1 MKDSLDRSE
10 AVSNKTTNIS
20 FSEKMFKEAVK
31 YIPGGVNSPARA
43 FGAVDDFPRFIEKAD
58 AQYIYD
64 VDGNK
69 YLDYVG
75 SWGPMILGN
84 NKAEIRNAVLAK
96 VIKGL
101 SFGAATEGEVA
112 MAELMCQMVP
122 SFEKVRMVT
131 SGTEATM
138 SAIRAARGYTGRD
151 KVIKFTGC
159 YHGHHDALLVKAGS
173 GLIREGVTPDSAG
186 VTVGTTKDTL
196 LAEYNNLDSVRYL
209 FDENKGQV
217 AALIVEPVAANM
229 GVVLPEKGFLE
240 GLRKMCTEEG
250 TVLIFDEVI
259 TGFRLS
265 DGGAQKLFGITPDM
279 STFGKIIGGGLPVGA
294 YGGKKEIMDVVA
306 PVGSVYQAGTLA
318 GNPIAVAAGLAQ
330 LKYLKNHPKVYKDL
344 EEKGNRLFYGM
355 EKILKKTD
363 KPYTVNHIGS
373 IGSIF
378 FTSRK
383 VKNYEDARTSDLKE
397 FSNYFHHMIT
407 HGQYIAPAQFEAL
420 FISDAHT
427 MENIDETLKVVEN
440 YFGL

>member
-1 MKDSLDRSE
+1 M
-10 AVSNKTTNIS
+10 SNKTTKTA
-20 FSEKMFKEAVK
+20 FSEKMFKTAVE

-58 AQYIYD
+58 GQFIYD

-84 NKAEIRNAVLAK
+84 NREEIRNAVMAK
-96 VIKGL
+96 VLKGL
-101 SFGAATEGEVA
+101 SFGAATEGEVS
-112 MAELMCQMVP
+112 MAELMCHMVP

-173 GLIREGVTPDSAG
+173 GLIREGVKPDSAG
-186 VTVGTTKDTL
+186 VTEGTTKDTL
-196 LAEYNNLDSVRYL
+196 LADYNDLEGVKAL
-209 FDENKGQV
+209 FQQYKGEI

-240 GLRKMCTEEG
+240 GLRSLCTKEG
-250 TVLIFDEVI
+250 AVLIFDEVI

-265 DGGAQKLFGITPDM
+265 DGGAQKRFGVTPDM

-318 GNPIAVAAGLAQ
+318 GNPIAVAAGYAQ
-330 LKYLKNHPKVYKDL
+330 LMYLKNHPEVYTNL
-344 EEKGNRLFYGM
+344 EEKGKTLFGGI
-355 EKILKKTD
+355 EEIIKKAEA
-363 KPYTVNHIGS
+363 PCCVNHIGS

-378 FTSRK
+378 FNPGP
-383 VKNYEDARTSDLKE
+383 VKNYQDARSSDLKA
-397 FSNYFHHMIT
+397 FSKYFHHMIT

-427 MENIDETLKVVEN
+427 MENIQETLKTIEK
-440 YFGL
+440 YFF

>member
-1 MKDSLDRSE
+1 M
-10 AVSNKTTNIS
+10 SNKTIKTS
-20 FSEKMFKEAVK
+20 FSEKMFKKAVE

-43 FGAVDDFPRFIEKAD
+43 FGAVDDFPRFIEKAQG
-58 AQYIYD
+58 QYIFD
-64 VDGNK
+64 VDGNR

-84 NKAEIRNAVLAK
+84 NREEIVKAVMAK
-96 VIKGL
+96 VAKGL
-101 SFGAATEGEVA
+101 SFGAATEGEVS
-112 MAELMCQMVP
+112 MAELMCHMVP

-173 GLIREGVTPDSAG
+173 GLIREGVKPDSAG
-186 VTVGTTKDTL
+186 VTEGTTKDTL
-196 LAEYNNLDSVRYL
+196 LADYNDLQGVKDL
-209 FDENKGQV
+209 FSQYKGQI

-229 GVVLPEKGFLE
+229 GVVLPETGFLE
-240 GLRKMCTEEG
+240 GLREICTKEG

-265 DGGAQKLFGITPDM
+265 DGGAQKRFGVTPDM

-318 GNPIAVAAGLAQ
+318 GNPIAVAAGYAQ
-330 LKYLKNHPKVYKDL
+330 LMYLRNHPEVYTKL
-344 EEKGNRLFYGM
+344 EEKGNALFGGI
-355 EKILKKTD
+355 EKIIEKAG
-363 KPYTVNHIGS
+363 KPCCVNHIGS
-373 IGSIF
+373 IGSLF
-378 FTSRK
+378 FTDGP
-383 VKNYEDARTSDLKE
+383 VKNYQDARASDLKA
-397 FSNYFHHMIT
+397 FSQYFHHMIT

-427 MENIDETLKVVEN
+427 LENIQETLQTIEE
-440 YFGL
+440 YFSL

>member
-1 MKDSLDRSE
+1 MT
-10 AVSNKTTNIS
+10 NKTMKTGL
-20 FSEKMFKEAVK
+20 SEKMFNEAVQV
-31 YIPGGVNSPARA
+31 IPGGVNSPARA
-43 FGAVDDFPRFIEKAD
+43 FGAVDDFPRFIEKAEG
-58 AQYIYD
+58 QYIYD

-84 NKAEIRNAVLAK
+84 NNPIVRDAVLNK
-96 VIKGL
+96 VADGL
-101 SFGAATEGEVA
+101 SFGAATYAEVE
-112 MAELMCQMVP
+112 MAKLLCEMVP
-122 SFEKVRMVT
+122 SFEIVRMVT

-173 GLIREGVTPDSAG
+173 GLIREGVKPDSAG
-186 VTVGTTKDTL
+186 VTEGTTKDTL
-196 LAEYNNLDSVRYL
+196 LAEYNNLDNVVKL
-209 FDENKGQV
+209 FEENKGQV

-229 GVVLPEKGFLE
+229 GVVLPEPGFLE
-240 GLRKMCTEEG
+240 GLREMCTAEG
-250 TVLIFDEVI
+250 AVLIFDEVI

-265 DGGAQKLFGITPDM
+265 DGGAQKLFGVTPDM

-294 YGGKKEIMDVVA
+294 YGGKKEIMEVIA

-318 GNPIAVAAGLAQ
+318 GNPIAVAAGYAQ
-330 LKYLKNHPKVYKDL
+330 LKYLRDHPEVYTGLK
-344 EEKGNRLFYGM
+344 EKGEKLYGGI
-355 EKILKKTD
+355 EKILKNAD

-378 FTSRK
+378 FTDRK
-383 VKNYEDARTSDLKE
+383 VKNYEDAKSSDLKE
-397 FSNYFHHMIT
+397 FSRYFHHMIT
-407 HGQYIAPAQFEAL
+407 NGQYIAPAQFEAL

-427 MENIDETLKVVEN
+427 MENIDETLQVVGQ
-440 YFGL
+440 YFGV